1 MHLDEAFPGHVFLE
15 VFRHVL
21 GEVVR
26 VMLLH
31 ITNIHGGTVSVADP
45 GSGAFLTSEFG
56 IRNRDQESQM
66 NILDNFS
73 DSLETIFWTKK
84 TLVL

>member
-1 MHLDEAFPGHVFLE
+1 MHLDKAFPGHVLFE

-31 ITNIHGGTVSVADP
+31 IANIHEGTVSVADPDP
-45 GSGAFLTSEFG
+45 GSGAFLTSESRSRIPDEHHRSFFREL
-56 IRNRDQESQM
+56 RNG
-66 NILDNFS
+66 
-73 DSLETIFWTKK
+73 
-84 TLVL
+84 VLG